1 MTIQQKL
8 DSFSMVLADNI
19 RANDQMIKQF
29 EQLQKE
35 VTEMQQQPVN
45 ANWYDF
51 TDEQIDH
58 LGEIVNNFVDNLVR
72 EHLGNTDV
80 HLRENGIEVSV
91 EVDLRQLVEDELP
104 YTIKNEFVGYLN
116 NEITEQREEQQQ
128 DC

>member
-1 MTIQQKL
+1 MNVNERL
-8 DSFSMVLADNI
+8 EELALKIADQV
-19 RANDQMIKQF
+19 RANNLLIDEFESIKEMINQP
-29 EQLQKE
+29 
-35 VTEMQQQPVN
+35 QPVN
-45 ANWYDF
+45 TNWYDF
-51 TDEQIDH
+51 TDEQKEH

>member
-35 VTEMQQQPVN
+35 VTEMQQQPMN

-51 TDEQIDH
+51 TEEQKHNLSKIVSEFIDKLIGDH
-58 LGEIVNNFVDNLVR
+58 LR
-72 EHLGNTDV
+72 SKDV
-80 HLRENGIEVSV
+80 FLSEGAIEVNV
-91 EVDLRQLVEDELP
+91 EIDLRDLVNEALP
-104 YTIKNEFVGYLN
+104 YNIDDRFEEYLN
-116 NEITEQREEQQQ
+116 DEITEQREEQQQ

>member
-1 MTIQQKL
+1 
-8 DSFSMVLADNI
+8 MVLADNI

-45 ANWYDF
+45 TNWYDF
-51 TDEQIDH
+51 TDEQKQH
-58 LGEIVNNFVDNLVR
+58 LGRIVRNFIDKLVWD
-72 EHLGNTDV
+72 LGRTDV

-91 EVDLRQLVEDELP
+91 EVDLQELVENELP
-104 YTIKNEFVGYLN
+104 YEIYNDFIEYLN
-116 NEITEQREEQQQ
+116 DEITEQREEQQQ

>member
-35 VTEMQQQPVN
+35 VNEMQQQPVN

>member
-45 ANWYDF
+45 TNWYDF
-51 TDEQIDH
+51 TDEQKQH
-58 LGEIVNNFVDNLVR
+58 LGRIVRNFIDNLVGD
-72 EHLGNTDV
+72 LGRTDV

-91 EVDLRQLVEDELP
+91 ELDLQELVENELP
-104 YTIKNEFVGYLN
+104 YEIYNDFIEYLN
-116 NEITEQREEQQQ
+116 DEITECREDQQQ

>member
-35 VTEMQQQPVN
+35 VNEMQQQPVN
-45 ANWYDF
+45 TNWYDF
-51 TDEQIDH
+51 TDEQKH
-58 LGEIVNNFVDNLVR
+58 NLSKIVSEFIDNLLNK
-72 EHLGNTDV
+72 HLSRTDV
-80 HLRENGIEVSV
+80 NLRENGIEVSV
-91 EVDLRQLVEDELP
+91 EIDLRELVNDELP
-104 YTIKNEFVGYLN
+104 YNIDDKFEEYLN
-116 NEITEQREEQQQ
+116 DEITEQREEQQQ

>member
-1 MTIQQKL
+1 MNVNERL
-8 DSFSMVLADNI
+8 DELALKIADQV
-19 RANDQMIKQF
+19 RANNLLIEEFESIKEMINQP
-29 EQLQKE
+29 
-35 VTEMQQQPVN
+35 QPVN
-45 ANWYDF
+45 TNWYDF
-51 TDEQIDH
+51 TEEQINH

-72 EHLGNTDV
+72 EHLGHTDV